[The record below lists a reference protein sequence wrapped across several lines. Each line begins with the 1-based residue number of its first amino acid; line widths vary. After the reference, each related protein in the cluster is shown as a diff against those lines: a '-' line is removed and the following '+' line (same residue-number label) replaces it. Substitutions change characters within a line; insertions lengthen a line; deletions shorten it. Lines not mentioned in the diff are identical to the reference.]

1 MVAFQKS
8 LELGVDIELD
18 VQRCASGELVVI
30 HDEDLART
38 TNGVGQVSDIN
49 YDEINRLSAGLWFD
63 SDFSNEKVPLLSDL
77 LNLVDGQVTL
87 NIEVKNAP
95 VAYDDIEEELL
106 TMLSDY
112 GHNDKIIVSSFDH
125 YVIQRLRS
133 MDASL
138 QLALLLD
145 GVLIDMAQY
154 AQNLGVNYFH
164 PCLGSCRADIVKEA
178 QAAGL
183 RVNVW
188 NANGRRA
195 WSQAIRM
202 GVDGI
207 VTDDP
212 AGLMVLL
219 GRAVLVE
226 D

>member
-1 MVAFQKS
+1 MAAFRKS

-30 HDEDLART
+30 HDEDLTRT
-38 TNGVGQVSDIN
+38 TNGVGQICDIN

-63 SDFSNEKVPLLSDL
+63 SDFSHEKVPLLGDVL
-77 LNLVDGQVTL
+77 ELIGGQVAL
-87 NIEVKNAP
+87 NIEIKNAP

-106 TMLSDY
+106 AMLSDY
-112 GHNDKIIVSSFDH
+112 GHRDKVIVSSFDH

-133 MDASL
+133 MDANL

-145 GVLIDMAQY
+145 GVLIDLPQY
-154 AQNLGVNYFH
+154 AQMLGVNYFH
-164 PCLGSCRADIVKEA
+164 PCLGSCRADIVEEA

-183 RVNVW
+183 SVNVW
-188 NANGRRA
+188 TANGRRA
-195 WSQAIRM
+195 WSQALKM

-219 GRAVLVE
+219 GRAVLVAE
-226 D
+226 